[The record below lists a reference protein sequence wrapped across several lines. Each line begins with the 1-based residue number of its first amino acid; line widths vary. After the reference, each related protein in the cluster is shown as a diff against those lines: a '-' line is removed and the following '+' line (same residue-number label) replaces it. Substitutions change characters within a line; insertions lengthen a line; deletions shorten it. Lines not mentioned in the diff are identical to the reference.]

1 MGKQKV
7 KPLLTCFTQEGD
19 YLAILSPDGTAK
31 IWSTTT
37 GSLLAECKQPDGNS
51 AETYSCMACSFI
63 GKKRKKGKGTCLLA
77 FGTKEGEIFAID
89 VFTGDRKWNS
99 TCSYPGG
106 IAGLSF
112 TNKGHSL
119 YVVGNNGKAS
129 EINSETG
136 NVIRE
141 FKASKKSISS
151 LTFSQDGK
159 YLALASAKSRIIS
172 MENGKELLKFPDD
185 LDAVQH
191 ISVSNDAKTIVTSGF
206 GETNLQVWSCDL
218 SSKTVSGGSVIS
230 MPHPPL
236 AFECKNNGSEDGGSA
251 ILAVSE
257 SGIAYVWNFETLP
270 QDDVKPTKITLKAD
284 KAEVDHLE
292 KSASSRKSCISV
304 IAARLHAPGMGQQV
318 DVLIAYGPLDSPQ
331 FSLVNVG
338 KTGENIV
345 INAADT
351 TGNENIQ
358 ENTAASVKAAVDA
371 NGKPNKKRAA
381 PDPDLATTRGI
392 NDTGH
397 EENVD
402 GVLVDDDLNEPTM
415 GEKLASLN
423 LVENGN
429 SETHESQ
436 EREESS
442 PHAKPPTADSVNVL
456 LKQALHADDRALLLD
471 CLYTQDEK
479 VITNSV
485 SQLNPSDVL
494 KLLQSLISIIQSRG
508 AVLACALPWIKS
520 LLLQHSTGIMSQQSS
535 LLALNSLYQLIESRV
550 STFESALQISSC
562 LDLLYAGIVEDEFDE
577 NATVPV
583 IFEDKD
589 ESDEEESEDAMETD
603 QESQDGEALD
613 GEALDGV
620 SDFEGFDDMSE

>member
-19 YLAILSPDGTAK
+19 YLAILSPDGTVK

-37 GSLLAECKQPDGNS
+37 GSLLAECKQPDSNS

-63 GKKRKKGKGTCLLA
+63 GKKRKKGKGTFLLA

-136 NVIRE
+136 DVIRE

-159 YLALASAKSRIIS
+159 YLALASGKTCIIS

-230 MPHPPL
+230 MPRPPF
-236 AFECKNNGSEDGGSA
+236 AFECKNNGSEDGGCA

-284 KAEVDHLE
+284 KAEMDHPQ
-292 KSASSRKSCISV
+292 KSASSRKSRISV
-304 IAARLHAPGMGQQV
+304 IAARLRAPGMGQQV
-318 DVLIAYGPLDSPQ
+318 DALIAYGPLDSPQ
-331 FSLVNVG
+331 FSLLNVG
-338 KTGENIV
+338 KTGENNV
-345 INAADT
+345 INAADA
-351 TGNENIQ
+351 TGNETIQ
-358 ENTAASVKAAVDA
+358 ENTAASVKGLQVPDSTAAVDA
-371 NGKPNKKRAA
+371 NGKLNKKRAA

-392 NDTGH
+392 DDTGH
-397 EENVD
+397 GENVD
-402 GVLVDDDLNEPTM
+402 GVLVHDDLNEPTM

-429 SETHESQ
+429 SEIHESQ

-442 PHAKPPTADSVNVL
+442 PRAKPPTADSVNVL

-479 VITNSV
+479 VDFP
-485 SQLNPSDVL
+485 QLLVME
-494 KLLQSLISIIQSRG
+494 
-508 AVLACALPWIKS
+508 V
-520 LLLQHSTGIMSQQSS
+520 
-535 LLALNSLYQLIESRV
+535 
-550 STFESALQISSC
+550 C
-562 LDLLYAGIVEDEFDE
+562 LGY
-577 NATVPV
+577 
-583 IFEDKD
+583 
-589 ESDEEESEDAMETD
+589 MY
-603 QESQDGEALD
+603 
-613 GEALDGV
+613 
-620 SDFEGFDDMSE
+620 